1 MVVMALSQELH
12 DRRPLEIGSEPHAK
26 EIFKVNGHGLL
37 HCYSIVLLQEQER
50 YNRLLVEIDGSL
62 CGLIRAIQGLEIMSP
77 TLDQMYASFLKN
89 EVPPNW
95 QAVSYAANQNL
106 AVWFA
111 DLAQRVSFIRTWMT
125 KGHP

>member
-1 MVVMALSQELH
+1 
-12 DRRPLEIGSEPHAK
+12 
-26 EIFKVNGHGLL
+26 
-37 HCYSIVLLQEQER
+37 
-50 YNRLLVEIDGSL
+50 
-62 CGLIRAIQGLEIMSP
+62 MSP

-111 DLAQRVSFIRTWMT
+111 DLARRVSFIRTWMT